1 MTLLELQR
9 RMTEDVRRP
18 LTAGYEMRQ
27 TTDDGASVEAIA
39 ASYISPNDRL
49 SSFERLEIYNRQY
62 WFRLISAL
70 SEDFPTLNALL
81 GFKRFDALIL
91 SYLNEN
97 PSTSWTL
104 RDLGKKLPSFLEAH
118 PELAGRRYRLAG
130 DIARL
135 EWAYVDAFDRKHR
148 TPLTTEEA
156 QAIGSESYLS
166 LQPHLQLLELSYP
179 VDNLALAVKK
189 RAPEAEIVSS
199 AASRSESQTR
209 LKLPTMRQERIW
221 LAVHR
226 VDDSVYYRRI
236 DRETFLLLSALRS
249 GATVSKAVAQ
259 AFEKTKLNAE
269 AQANLLRQSFAHAS
283 ELGWLCPPH
292 AEDDSEADICEC
304 RHEAFIPRKV
314 NKHGRAL

>member
-18 LTAGYEMRQ
+18 LTADFAMRD
-27 TTDDGASVEAIA
+27 TTDDGASVGTIA

-62 WFRLISAL
+62 WFRLVSAV

-81 GFKRFDALIL
+81 GTKRFDPLIL
-91 SYLNEN
+91 AYLNEN

-104 RDLGKKLPSFLEAH
+104 RDLGARLPSFLESH
-118 PELAGRRYRLAG
+118 PEFTGRRHRLAV
-130 DIARL
+130 DVARL

-148 TPLTTEEA
+148 TPLAAEEA
-156 QAIGSESYLS
+156 LAIGPESKLF

-179 VDNLALAVKK
+179 VDSFVLAVKK
-189 RAPEAEIVSS
+189 NAPETEIVSN
-199 AASRSESQTR
+199 AANRRESRTR
-209 LKLPTMRQERIW
+209 PKLPSMRQQRVW

-226 VDDSVYYRRI
+226 FEDSVYYRRI

-249 GATVSKAVAQ
+249 GCSVGEAVTQ
-259 AFEKTKLNAE
+259 AGGKTKLNAE
-269 AQANLLRQSFAHAS
+269 EQANMLRESFAHAS
-283 ELGWLCPPH
+283 ELGWFCGSQ
-292 AEDDSEADICEC
+292 SEESS
-304 RHEAFIPRKV
+304 
-314 NKHGRAL
+314 GALVM